1 MMNTAARFL
10 CSAALAVGLATPA
23 QDSVRTVAGQASVS
37 GTANG
42 VGTNAQFNDP
52 AGLTADP
59 AGNLY
64 LADTRNHV
72 IRRIGTNGAVTTF
85 AGQMGVAGSG
95 NGTGTQARF
104 NTPSGIAIDTAGF
117 LFVTDTGNHT
127 VRKITPAG
135 VVSTIAGGAGQSG
148 FTDALGPAARFNS
161 PLGIAV
167 AANGSLYVADCG
179 NHLIRAISTSGGVTT
194 LAGTPETWGSADGV
208 GAAARF
214 NGPVGLALDQQ
225 GHLFV
230 SDANNHTIR
239 KIIPGGIVSTWA
251 GAPGIDGST
260 NGDRGIA
267 RFAKPAELV
276 FDTRGNLLVAD
287 SFNHVI
293 RSISPD
299 GLVSTVTGLPGSR
312 GSSDGVNGQ
321 GRLFN
326 PYGIAIGPDGAL
338 WVADTYNEL
347 IRVVLVPFKVRLEMV
362 GGSSSHAIITW
373 DAEVGRRYQVQH
385 RADPGQSGWVNLGS
399 PVAAESVTATLTD
412 LTGSADEPRLYRVIV
427 TD

>member
-1 MMNTAARFL
+1 MMNDVARFL
-10 CSAALAVGLATPA
+10 CSTALVVGLAMPA
-23 QDSVRTVAGQASVS
+23 QDSVKTVAGQASVS

-42 VGTNAQFNDP
+42 VGSSAQFNDP
-52 AGLTADP
+52 AGMVTDP

-85 AGQMGVAGSG
+85 AGQMGVAGTG
-95 NGTGTQARF
+95 DGTGVQARF
-104 NTPSGIAIDTAGF
+104 NTPSGIAIDAAGF

-127 VRKITPAG
+127 VRKLTPAG
-135 VVSTIAGGAGQSG
+135 VVSTIAGTAGQSG
-148 FTDALGPAARFNS
+148 FTDAQGSAARFNS

-167 AANGSLYVADCG
+167 AANGTLYVADCG
-179 NHLIRAISTSGGVTT
+179 NHLIRTISGNGSVTT

-208 GAAARF
+208 GAVARF

-225 GHLFV
+225 GNLFV

-239 KIIPGGIVSTWA
+239 RIAPGGIVSTWA
-251 GAPGIDGST
+251 GVPGSDGST
-260 NGDRGIA
+260 NGDRTIA

-276 FDTRGNLLVAD
+276 FDAHGNLLVAD

-293 RSISPD
+293 RSISPE
-299 GLVSTVTGLPGSR
+299 GLVSTVTGVPGSW
-312 GSSDGVNGQ
+312 GSSDGINGQ

-326 PYGIAIGPDGAL
+326 PYGIAIGPNGAL

-347 IRVVLVPFKVRLEMV
+347 IRVVLVPFKVRLETV
-362 GGSSSHAIITW
+362 GGSSSQVIITW
-373 DAEVGRRYQVQH
+373 EAEVGRRYQVQH
-385 RADPGQSGWVNLGS
+385 RADPGQSGWMNLGS
-399 PVAAESVTATLTD
+399 PLTAASVTATQTD
-412 LTGSADEPRLYRVIV
+412 FTGNADEPRLYRVV
-427 TD
+427 VAE

>member
-1 MMNTAARFL
+1 MMNAAARFW
-10 CSAALAVGLATPA
+10 CSAALVVGLATEA
-23 QDSVRTVAGQASVS
+23 QDSVRTWAGQASVS

-42 VGTNAQFNDP
+42 VGTSAQFNDP
-52 AGLTADP
+52 AGMVTDP

-72 IRRIGTNGAVTTF
+72 LRRIGTNGTVTTF
-85 AGQMGVAGSG
+85 AGLMGVPGSG
-95 NGTGTQARF
+95 DGTGPQARF
-104 NTPSGIAIDTAGF
+104 NTPSGIAIDTTGSLLVA
-117 LFVTDTGNHT
+117 DTGNHT

-135 VVSTIAGGAGQSG
+135 VVSTLAGAAGQSG
-148 FTDALGPAARFNS
+148 FTDALGAAARFQS
-161 PLGIAV
+161 PLGLAV

-179 NHLIRAISTSGGVTT
+179 NHLIRAISTGGGVTT
-194 LAGTPETWGSADGV
+194 LAGTPESWGSADGV

-225 GHLFV
+225 GNLFV

-239 KIIPGGIVSTWA
+239 RVTPGGSVSTWA
-251 GAPGIDGST
+251 GVPGIDGST
-260 NGDRGIA
+260 NGDRATA

-276 FDTRGNLLVAD
+276 FDAHGNLLVAD

-299 GLVSTVTGLPGSR
+299 GIVSTVTGLPGSR
-312 GSSDGVNGQ
+312 GSSDGINGQ

-326 PYGIAIGPDGAL
+326 PYGIAVGPNGAL

-347 IRVVLVPFKVRLEMV
+347 IRLVLVPFKVRLELV
-362 GGSSSHAIITW
+362 GGGSSHVLITW
-373 DAEVGRRYQVQH
+373 DAETGRRYQVQH
-385 RADPGQSGWVNLGS
+385 RADLDPSGWTNLGPPITAGS
-399 PVAAESVTATLTD
+399 ITATQSD
-412 LTGSADEPRLYRVIV
+412 FSGNPEEPRLYRVIV
-427 TD
+427 AE